1 MGEEIACL
9 KEKLHH
15 DLSTIKEKYQSLEKE
30 LNTNAHLLEVS
41 KKRYQSLEREFHLMK
56 EERDSLL
63 QTVTGSSQRLAQ
75 VNDQKEKVLRDLS
88 NEVQRRKDLEDEI
101 KQFGI
106 AFTCRQK
113 SLTSFQSELKSK
125 LDKLKAQNPVSIP
138 KSLGYID

>member
-1 MGEEIACL
+1 MGDKIACL
-9 KEKLHH
+9 KQKLHH
-15 DLSTIKEKYQSLEKE
+15 DLSTIKQKYQSLEKE

-41 KKRYQSLEREFHLMK
+41 TKRYQCLEREFYLVK

-75 VNDQKEKVLRDLS
+75 VNDEKEKVLQDLS
-88 NEVQRRKDLEDEI
+88 NEVQRRKDLENEI

-125 LDKLKAQNPVSIP
+125 LDELKAQNPVSIP
-138 KSLGYID
+138 KFLWYID